1 MLRQQQVM
9 MQQASEACAASRE
22 DEASGSTNCDVSPR
36 EFEGM
41 SREQLIARLMVLEQE
56 KRAGGG
62 VTTTNRGEQSQ
73 VATSEAAVE
82 IKSETS
88 TNVDDDEGPS
98 TPPDTHRSAAD
109 NNAERSS
116 ESNSKHEDGGE
127 EDEEEEDE
135 DGDSEQPD
143 QVQSKPMQCL
153 WKDCGQMLE
162 NMQKLISH
170 ISDNHV
176 GSGKVCTCSCLLIH
190 VLIYILYSQ
199 LIDANGKDV
208 QGIKSLLP
216 SDTRCIIICVPI
228 QAKDHLF
235 AVNQASI
242 NVLLRKACD

>member
-176 GSGKVCTCSCLLIH
+176 GSGKVCTCSCLLH
-190 VLIYILYSQ
+190 PCTHIYSIQPTYRCEWEGCARNQKPFTKRHKMYNHLRTHTGERPFVCSKP
-199 LIDANGKDV
+199 GKYKCTFV
-208 QGIKSLLP
+208 KGM
-216 SDTRCIIICVPI
+216 
-228 QAKDHLF
+228 
-235 AVNQASI
+235 
-242 NVLLRKACD
+242 

>member
-1 MLRQQQVM
+1 
-9 MQQASEACAASRE
+9 MQQASEASAASRE
-22 DEASGSTNCDVSPR
+22 DEGSGSTSCDVSPK

-56 KRAGGG
+56 KRAGG
-62 VTTTNRGEQSQ
+62 VTNQQGA
-73 VATSEAAVE
+73 ATSSDIAVE

-88 TNVDDDEGPS
+88 TNVDDDEEGPS
-98 TPPDTHRSAAD
+98 TPPDTQRSAAD

-116 ESNSKHEDGGE
+116 ESNSKHEDGGD
-127 EDEEEEDE
+127 EDEEDEDE

-176 GSGKVCTCSCLLIH
+176 GSGKVCDDCCLLY
-190 VLIYILYSQ
+190 LC
-199 LIDANGKDV
+199 ANEYFIANLSMRMGRMCTESKTFHQTTQDV
-208 QGIKSLLP
+208 
-216 SDTRCIIICVPI
+216 
-228 QAKDHLF
+228 
-235 AVNQASI
+235 
-242 NVLLRKACD
+242 

>member
-1 MLRQQQVM
+1 
-9 MQQASEACAASRE
+9 MQQASEASAASRE
-22 DEASGSTNCDVSPR
+22 DEASGSTSCDVSPR

-62 VTTTNRGEQSQ
+62 SSVTSRSEQGQGTS
-73 VATSEAAVE
+73 SEAAIE

-88 TNVDDDEGPS
+88 TNVDDDDEGPS

-116 ESNSKHEDGGE
+116 ESNSKHEDGGD
-127 EDEEEEDE
+127 EDEEDEDE

-143 QVQSKPMQCL
+143 QAQSKPMQCL

-176 GSGKVCTCSCLLIH
+176 GSGKVRFGL
-190 VLIYILYSQ
+190 
-199 LIDANGKDV
+199 
-208 QGIKSLLP
+208 
-216 SDTRCIIICVPI
+216 
-228 QAKDHLF
+228 
-235 AVNQASI
+235 
-242 NVLLRKACD
+242 